1 MLAVIVMS
9 QKTHMLK
16 EQGIMPDMSGRKT
29 TAQGLAMVHHSLLT
43 KVARSTRRRKLNT
56 RSARPRIRTSL
67 GRSCDPSQAGLPFR
81 VRIDTD
87 IAE

>member
-1 MLAVIVMS
+1 
-9 QKTHMLK
+9 
-16 EQGIMPDMSGRKT
+16 
-29 TAQGLAMVHHSLLT
+29 
-43 KVARSTRRRKLNT
+43 
-56 RSARPRIRTSL
+56 L